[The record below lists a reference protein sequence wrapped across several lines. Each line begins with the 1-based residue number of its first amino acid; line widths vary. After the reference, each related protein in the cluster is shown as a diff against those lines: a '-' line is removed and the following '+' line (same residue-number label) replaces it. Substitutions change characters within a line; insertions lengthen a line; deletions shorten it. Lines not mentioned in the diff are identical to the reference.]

1 LHDRHLIE
9 KGLRNYWGYN
19 TLSFFAAE
27 PSYATNR
34 TDPVKVI
41 AEFKEMVKRFHNA
54 GIEVILDVV
63 YNHTAEGNQA
73 GPTLSY
79 RGIDNLAYYRTMAD
93 DPRYYMDF
101 TGCGN
106 TLNMVHPH
114 SLQLLMDSLRY
125 WVREMHVDGFRFDLA
140 AALAREL
147 SEVDQLGAFFD
158 TIYQDPVLATVKL
171 IAEPWDLGA
180 GGYQVGNFPI
190 GWTEWNGKFR
200 DAARKFWKGDMGMHG
215 EIATRLGGSSD
226 LYERTRR
233 LPSASI
239 NLITAHD
246 GFTLNDLVSYDHKH
260 NEKNLDENRDGTDDN
275 ASWNCGCEGET
286 TDKNI
291 IELRERQKRNFL
303 SMLLFAQGVP
313 MICGGDE
320 ISRTQLGNNN
330 GYCQDNELSWHHW
343 DLDDRKKSL
352 LEFTSRLVHFRRDHP
367 NFHRRS
373 FHEKDA
379 DVASQTENV
388 QWIRAD
394 GKPMEAADWE
404 NGGWMRTLGMVLDGD
419 APEIRDHQGRHVTD
433 EDFMLMLNTHSEPVE
448 FKLPESAA
456 KREWKVAFD
465 SARPELPVGTEV
477 VPNGSVKLEARSF
490 VVLVHRRD

>member
-1 LHDRHLIE
+1 VD

-19 TLSFFAAE
+19 TLSFFAPE

-34 TDPVKVI
+34 SDPVKVI
-41 AEFKEMVKRFHNA
+41 KEFKDMVKRFHNV

-79 RGIDNLAYYRTMAD
+79 RGIDNRAYYRTVAK

-125 WVREMHVDGFRFDLA
+125 WVKEMHVDGFRFDLA

-147 SEVDQLGAFFD
+147 NDVDQLGAFFD
-158 TIYQDPVLATVKL
+158 TIYQDPLLATVKL

-190 GWTEWNGKFR
+190 GWAEWNGKFR
-200 DAARKFWKGDMGMHG
+200 DAARKFWKGDTGLHA

-233 LPSASI
+233 LPSSSI

-246 GFTLNDLVSYDHKH
+246 GFTLHDLVSYNGKH
-260 NEKNLDENRDGTDDN
+260 NEKNLDNNRDGTDDN
-275 ASWNCGCEGET
+275 ASWNCGAEGDT
-286 TDKNI
+286 TDAGI
-291 IELRERQKRNFL
+291 LELRERQKRNFL
-303 SMLLFAQGVP
+303 CMLMFAQGVP

-320 ISRTQLGNNN
+320 ISRTQQGNNN
-330 GYCQDNELSWHHW
+330 GYCQDTELSWHHW
-343 DLDDRKKSL
+343 DLDERKKRML
-352 LEFTSRLVHFRRDHP
+352 DFAARIIQYRRAHP

-373 FHEKDA
+373 FHEEDPN
-379 DVASQTENV
+379 VAAQSENV
-388 QWIRAD
+388 QWTRSD
-394 GKPMEAADWE
+394 GKPMEQGDWE
-404 NGGWMRTLGMVLDGD
+404 NGGWMRTLGMVLKGD
-419 APEIRDHQGRHVTD
+419 APEIRDREGRHVSD
-433 EDFMLMLNTHSEPVE
+433 DDFVLLLNSHFEPVD
-448 FKLPESAA
+448 FKLPPDIAGWD
-456 KREWKVAFD
+456 WKIAID
-465 SARPELPVGTEV
+465 TARPDLPLGKE
-477 VPNGSVKLEARSF
+477 PIQNGAIKMEGRSF
-490 VVLVHRRD
+490 VVLVHQRPVPA